1 MINYTPVPDL
11 IQIIENRECFQSVI
25 PDDEIDRLIDAA
37 ERLVGRA
44 RQELNARLTSGDRPS
59 LNRLAT
65 IIAGQYLAKGREV
78 LITGEIQYRQYQDKE
93 GRQVWVTEIEGREL
107 ELIGG
112 RDSTTPGTAP
122 TQAASG
128 RYAGFAGITET
139 LPADTDDDIPF

>member
-1 MINYTPVPDL
+1 MALITHLNYTTTL
-11 IQIIENRECFQSVI
+11 KQSTT
-25 PDDEIDRLIDAA
+25 
-37 ERLVGRA
+37 A
-44 RQELNARLTSGDRPS
+44 RG
-59 LNRLAT
+59 AT
-65 IIAGQYLAKGREV
+65 PNGNVFFNQT
-78 LITGEIQYRQYQDKE
+78 TG
-93 GRQVWVTEIEGREL
+93 EL